1 MVSSDG
7 DHPMIAAHRAIVV
20 SVVVS
25 VAAFLPSIA
34 AAQTALGF
42 KTPSNNIFC
51 IIEPA
56 DETQPDS
63 DLRCDI
69 QQTSS
74 KPPPI
79 PKDCPLSW
87 GDAFSIG
94 QNGNS
99 GIRLCHGD
107 TTRNDE
113 LMALPYGSVW
123 NQGSFSCK
131 SQTSGLTCVNRKGHG
146 FMISRAVQ
154 KVF

>member
-1 MVSSDG
+1 
-7 DHPMIAAHRAIVV
+7 MIAAQRAIVV
-20 SVVVS
+20 SVVS
-25 VAAFLPSIA
+25 IAAFLPSIA
-34 AAQTALGF
+34 AAQTASGF

-56 DETQPDS
+56 DESQPDS

-69 QQTSS
+69 QQMSS
-74 KPPPI
+74 KPRPI

-94 QNGNS
+94 QNSNS
-99 GIRLCHGD
+99 SIRLCHGD

-113 LMALPYGSVW
+113 LMVLPYGSEW
-123 NQGSFSCK
+123 NQGGFSCK